1 MKNREKRIIE
11 AEEIRLL
18 DQKGRLRLSLATYGT
33 DGLPQIDLYDEQ
45 HHQRLSLSLR
55 ADGSP
60 IIAFLHEDGP
70 TLLGLGAE
78 ADGQTGLEI
87 RQPDGTLAVQI
98 GIDINHDNLIEVRD
112 SAGEL
117 QWSSLWRK

>member
-1 MKNREKRIIE
+1 
-11 AEEIRLL
+11 
-18 DQKGRLRLSLATYGT
+18 
-33 DGLPQIDLYDEQ
+33 
-45 HHQRLSLSLR
+45 
-55 ADGSP
+55 
-60 IIAFLHEDGP
+60 
-70 TLLGLGAE
+70 LLGLGAE